1 MANTD
6 SNLNYDKNSIRPLEE
21 PLISIITVV
30 FNSQEFLPATIQST
44 IEQSYPNVE
53 YIIIDGGSTDG
64 TVEVIK
70 QYESHISTWISE
82 SDRGIYDAMNKGIE
96 LARGE
101 LIGILNS
108 GDLYA
113 PNALQTVAQLYREH
127 RHEYAIFTGAMTRFD
142 SRSNLEFVQQRQA
155 KDLHQRIN
163 LGMPINHPAT
173 FITKAVYQT
182 MGGFNS
188 EFKIGGD
195 YDFIYRAYHN
205 PIVEF
210 VFTDRVLALMSM
222 GGVSEKLSS
231 VWLRATEAWKI
242 RQGQLNIMHNTLLT
256 LRLIILGY
264 TKHLLIAFVGQKA
277 VLLKQKYSFKSRR
290 IERLP

>member
-1 MANTD
+1 MD
-6 SNLNYDKNSIRPLEE
+6 SEQALNH

-30 FNSQEFLPATIQST
+30 FNNRKSLEST
-44 IEQSYPNVE
+44 ILSVINQSYKNIE
-53 YIIIDGGSTDG
+53 YIVIDGGSTDG

-70 QYESHISTWISE
+70 QYASNIDYWVSE

-96 LARGE
+96 LAKGE

-142 SRSNLEFVQQRQA
+142 SRSNLKIIQQRQA
-155 KDLHQRIN
+155 RELHQRIN

-182 MGGFNS
+182 MGSFNS

-242 RQGQLNIMHNTLLT
+242 RQGKLNITYNTLLT

-264 TKHLLIAFVGQKA
+264 TKHLLMAFVGQKA
-277 VLLKQKYSFKSRR
+277 VLLKHKYSLRNSR

>member
-1 MANTD
+1 MKTNSSSSKTPNKAD
-6 SNLNYDKNSIRPLEE
+6 YDEF

-30 FNSQEFLPATIQST
+30 FNSREYLAQT
-44 IEQSYPNVE
+44 IESVIHQSYPNLE

-64 TVEVIK
+64 TIEVIE
-70 QYESHISTWISE
+70 QYQSHLSTWISE
-82 SDRGIYDAMNKGIE
+82 SDRGIYDAMNKGIK

-127 RHEYAIFTGAMTRFD
+127 QHEFAIFTGAMTRFD
-142 SRSNLEFVQQRQA
+142 PSSKIEFVQQRQP
-155 KDLHQRIN
+155 DELHQRIN

-173 FITKAVYQT
+173 FIAKAIYQEV
-182 MGGFNS
+182 GSFNP

-205 PIVEF
+205 PTVKFI
-210 VFTDRVLALMSM
+210 FTDRVLALMSM

-231 VWLRATEAWKI
+231 VWLRAKEAWKI
-242 RQGQLNIMHNTLLT
+242 RQGKLNIMHNTLLC
-256 LRLIILGY
+256 LRLIALGY
-264 TKHLLIAFVGQKA
+264 TKHLLITFMGQKA
-277 VLLKQKYSFKSRR
+277 VWLKHKYGFRSDRVNR
-290 IERLP
+290 A